1 MLFRVCASIVF
12 ALLAVVPP
20 AQAQNQSPA
29 PPPNKW
35 KLAFGAGLSFTSG
48 NADTSTYNASYAA
61 TYTASARNLFKSDA
75 MFMRGHTEGEL
86 STDRFGLNIRE
97 ESRLS
102 DRVFVFGQNQYLR
115 DRFKRIQYL
124 VAPTGGVGVTTV
136 RTERTTMTIDVG
148 AGGVWEKNPFDDV
161 RASGALTFTQ
171 KLSQTI
177 STTTTVTQSIFG
189 LWKTQDLSD
198 SYYQFGVA
206 LATAVASR
214 TQLKV
219 EFLDNYNRRPTG
231 MGVQKNDV
239 SLVIAL
245 VFKN

>member
-1 MLFRVCASIVF
+1 V
-12 ALLAVVPP
+12 
-20 AQAQNQSPA
+20 
-29 PPPNKW
+29 
-35 KLAFGAGLSFTSG
+35 GL
-48 NADTSTYNASYAA
+48 
-61 TYTASARNLFKSDA
+61 
-75 MFMRGHTEGEL
+75 
-86 STDRFGLNIRE
+86 
-97 ESRLS
+97 
-102 DRVFVFGQNQYLR
+102 
-115 DRFKRIQYL
+115 
-124 VAPTGGVGVTTV
+124 TTV

-148 AGGVWEKNPFDDV
+148 VGGVWEKNPFDDV
-161 RASGALTFTQ
+161 RASGALTFNQ

-189 LWKTQDLSD
+189 LWKTEDLSD

-206 LATAVASR
+206 LATALASR
-214 TQLKV
+214 TQVKV

>member
-1 MLFRVCASIVF
+1 MLFRVCAGIVF
-12 ALLAVVPP
+12 GLLTVASP

-29 PPPNKW
+29 PPPSKW

-48 NADTSTYNASYAA
+48 NTDTSTYNSSYTV
-61 TYTASARNLFKSDA
+61 TYTASERNLFKSDA
-75 MFMRGHTEGEL
+75 MFMRGHTEGAL
-86 STDRFGLNIRE
+86 STDRFGLNVRE

-124 VAPTGGVGVTTV
+124 VAPTGGVGLTTV
-136 RTERTTMTIDVG
+136 RTERTRVTIDVG
-148 AGGVWEKNPFDDV
+148 VGGVWEKNPFDDA
-161 RASGALTFTQ
+161 RASGALTFNQ

-177 STTTTVTQSIFG
+177 STTTTVTQSTFG

-198 SYYQFGVA
+198 SYYQFGVS
-206 LATAVASR
+206 LATALASR

-219 EFLDNYNRRPTG
+219 ELLDNYNRRPTG

-239 SLVIAL
+239 SLILAL